1 MLVFGW
7 ILGYAKFIDFFN
19 VVFINID
26 VNNNYFLI
34 ETGNP
39 AAEGPMTFILIDK
52 CMQRQVKRYT

>member
-26 VNNNYFLI
+26 VNNNSFLI

-39 AAEGPMTFILIDK
+39 AAEGSRYVFFDK
-52 CMQRQVKRYT
+52 ISKI